1 MILLYSGKAK
11 YMKGVKRV
19 EVAEEYTIGKSF
31 ILYVFYIEGQRYAVS
46 KKLVD
51 NGKTWR
57 REKDETVL

>member
-1 MILLYSGKAK
+1 
-11 YMKGVKRV
+11 MKGVKRV